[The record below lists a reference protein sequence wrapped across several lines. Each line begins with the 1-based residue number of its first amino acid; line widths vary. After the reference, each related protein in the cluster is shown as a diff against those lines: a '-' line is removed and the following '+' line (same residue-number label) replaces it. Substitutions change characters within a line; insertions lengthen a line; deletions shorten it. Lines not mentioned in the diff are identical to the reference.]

1 MWWHS
6 WNFHIDKL
14 HTYGIGLCSI
24 YYIQNLVDT
33 YIKKKKTYNIKEMD
47 IFSSEELLM
56 IVEIL
61 NEE

>member
-1 MWWHS
+1 MFDILYTEFS
-6 WNFHIDKL
+6 R
-14 HTYGIGLCSI
+14 YV
-24 YYIQNLVDT
+24 Y
-33 YIKKKKTYNIKEMD
+33 KKKTYNIKEMD